1 MKISREIKTA
11 VLVLTA
17 ILLLIWGYSFIKGKN
32 LFDNS
37 TKYYVEYS
45 NVEGLTMS
53 SNVTING
60 LVVGKVSNIDINQ
73 QNGKLL
79 VELTMNKSMNISKS
93 SIATIYSPGL
103 ISGKGISIDPKFE
116 DTDYASSGDY
126 LKGEVQLDITEKLG
140 GQLEPLQQKVEELLK
155 NANQML
161 LAINNIIDDKTQVNL
176 KSAIAELDATL
187 TGANQL
193 IATTTPKLD
202 KTMDNLNTVS
212 SNFSELSLELNS
224 LDIKSTFAKLD
235 NATGSL
241 DKIMSDVDSGKG
253 TIGKLLKDDQ
263 MYNNLAGASKELE
276 QLLRDL
282 KENPKRYVH
291 FSLFGKK
298 AQPYQEPE
306 SDNTTNLQQQ

>member
-1 MKISREIKTA
+1 
-11 VLVLTA
+11 
-17 ILLLIWGYSFIKGKN
+17 LLLIWGYSFIKGKN

-103 ISGKGISIDPKFE
+103 ISGKGISIDPKFG

-202 KTMDNLNTVS
+202 KTMDNLSTVS

-241 DKIMSDVDSGKG
+241 DKICLTLTVE
-253 TIGKLLKDDQ
+253 
-263 MYNNLAGASKELE
+263 KE
-276 QLLRDL
+276 Q
-282 KENPKRYVH
+282 
-291 FSLFGKK
+291 
-298 AQPYQEPE
+298 
-306 SDNTTNLQQQ
+306 